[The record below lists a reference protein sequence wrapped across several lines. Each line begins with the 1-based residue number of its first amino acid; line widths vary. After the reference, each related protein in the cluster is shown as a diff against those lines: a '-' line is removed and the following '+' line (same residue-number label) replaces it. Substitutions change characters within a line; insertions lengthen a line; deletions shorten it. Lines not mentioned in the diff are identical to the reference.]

1 MFRWL
6 PSGWWQLAIGAAL
19 LAGAVQACSLAAVEQ
34 ASSVATRI
42 TPVLPL
48 GVAKTGAIELLTY
61 NVAGLP
67 EIVSPSRPTRN
78 LPLVS
83 PLLNAYDLVVAQEDF
98 AYHDKLVS
106 QVVHPYQFEPKPA
119 RDAFVGNGLTTLS
132 NFPLEGV
139 EHVVWESC
147 NGYLTALSDCLS
159 EKGFS
164 VGRVHLSRDVS
175 VDIYNI
181 HADAGADADDV
192 TARVREYQQLANHV
206 QTHSRGRAVVLAGDT
221 NLDVAVAA
229 DRAILDRFLSE
240 TGLADSCRQ
249 VTCAREGIDRVFVR
263 SSGRVELRAVYWAE
277 DPRFVDAQGE
287 QLSDHPAVAVR
298 IAWAAR

>member
-1 MFRWL
+1 M
-6 PSGWWQLAIGAAL
+6 
-19 LAGAVQACSLAAVEQ
+19 AAVEE
-34 ASSVATRI
+34 ASAIAKRTA
-42 TPVLPL
+42 PVLPL
-48 GVAKTGAIELLTY
+48 GLAKAGTIEMLTY

-83 PLLNAYDLVVAQEDF
+83 PLLNNYDLVVAQEDF
-98 AYHDKLVS
+98 AYHEKLVAHAE
-106 QVVHPYQFEPKPA
+106 HPYQYEPKPA
-119 RDAFVGNGLTTLS
+119 RDAFVGSGLTTLS

-139 EHVVWESC
+139 EHVAWESC

-175 VDIYNI
+175 ADIYNI
-181 HADAGADADDV
+181 HADAGDDPDDV
-192 TARVREYQQLANHV
+192 AARRSEYEQLARFV
-206 QTHSRGRAVVLAGDT
+206 RGHSQGRAVVLAGDT
-221 NLDVAVAA
+221 NLDGAVSE
-229 DRAILDRFLSE
+229 DRAILDRFLGE

-249 VTCAREGIDRVFVR
+249 VTCAHEGIDRVFVR
-263 SSGRVELRAVYWAE
+263 SSDRVELRATHWSE
-277 DPRFVDAQGE
+277 DARFVDPEGE

-298 IAWAAR
+298 IAWTAR